1 MNKIKDIFQVKNI
14 SINEI
19 QNKKKLSFKYD
30 FRRFIKKI
38 SYISEYKENKKSF
51 HTEDIFLNNLI
62 INKIKRRGRNFNKN
76 NKKDSSPSIYTT
88 RKSWKHN
95 SKRKHQ
101 FKYSI

>member
-1 MNKIKDIFQVKNI
+1 MNKIKDIFQIKNI
-14 SINEI
+14 SINDMK
-19 QNKKKLSFKYD
+19 NKKNLSFKYD

-38 SYISEYKENKKSF
+38 SYINEYKNNKKSF
-51 HTEDIFLNNLI
+51 YTEDIVLNDLI
-62 INKIKRRGRNFNKN
+62 INKIKRRGRNFNKKN
-76 NKKDSSPSIYTT
+76 TKDSSPSIYTT